1 MPVPERPAGDALVAR
16 CHESIRRGSLSFAGA
31 ARLFDPEIREAAYLL
46 YAWCRHCDDQID
58 GERLGLRTG
67 DPADVI
73 GGQRARLEALVD
85 MTRRVLEGES
95 VADPAFQA
103 LGRVVERYEI
113 PAIHP
118 FELLEGF
125 AMDVEQTRYRRL
137 EDLLRYCYHVAGVVG
152 LMMAQ
157 VMGVREEIT
166 RRRAADLGI
175 ALQMTNIARDIV
187 DDARAGRLYLPLEW
201 LEEAGIEPADVA
213 LPANRERLA
222 GVVRRLLD
230 EAERYYASGDLGLR
244 RLPLRSAWAVAVAR
258 GVYREIGR
266 LVRARGAAAWDTR
279 AVVSRRAKLAWLS
292 RGLAQALSARVLGR
306 HQYDSPRTNLWT
318 RGEPSLD

>member
-1 MPVPERPAGDALVAR
+1 MPERRAGDDSLLAGSREA
-16 CHESIRRGSLSFAGA
+16 IRRGSLSFAGA
-31 ARLFDPEIREAAYLL
+31 ARLFDPETRAAAYLL
-46 YAWCRHCDDQID
+46 YAWCRYCDDQID
-58 GERLGLRTG
+58 GERLGLRTP
-67 DPADVI
+67 DASDAPA
-73 GGQRARLEALVD
+73 GQRGRLEGLVD
-85 MTRRVLEGES
+85 LTRRVLAGES

-103 LGRVVERYEI
+103 LGRVVKRYGI
-113 PAIHP
+113 PAIYP

-157 VMGVREEIT
+157 VMGVREEVT

-175 ALQMTNIARDIV
+175 ALQMTNIARDV
-187 DDARAGRLYLPLEW
+187 LDDARAGRLYLPLEW
-201 LEEAGIEPADVA
+201 LQAAGIEPEDVA

-279 AVVSRRAKLAWLS
+279 AVVSRRAKLAWLA

-306 HQYDSPRTNLWT
+306 FQYDSPRTNLWT
-318 RGEPSLD
+318 HGEASLD